1 MTAPR
6 TCAYCGDHLDAGE
19 RCDCQ
24 DQVQAAET
32 VEAVEVKDEAP
43 VAEKAEAPAVET
55 FEEGSMEFVM
65 GNSLQELPA
74 TIDFN
79 FEALKLGLT
88 RSLAHYEGLVVSE
101 GDIKG
106 AKADRA
112 RLNELRTALETKRK
126 EVKAECLKPY
136 NDFERKVKELVALVD
151 KPIEAIDTQLKAYEE
166 RRREEKLANI
176 QDAYVEIIGNLREMV
191 PFGRVWQ
198 AQWYNSTVSL
208 KKIRESLMATRLQV
222 ERELNILETVE
233 SEFTEAVKLKYL
245 QTLDLTAALN
255 ERNRLKEET
264 EKLRTYEQ
272 QQRTKTVLENLEGA
286 TPAVSQQVTEV
297 AEQEPIPEVVPVPTE
312 PEPEKVYLL
321 RFECRLTKAQAA
333 ELSAWLRV
341 HNISYHR
348 I

>member
-24 DQVQAAET
+24 DRVQAAET
-32 VEAVEVKDEAP
+32 VEAVEVRDEAP
-43 VAEKAEAPAVET
+43 VVEEVEAVASEAI
-55 FEEGSMEFVM
+55 ENGSMEFIM
-65 GNSLQELPA
+65 GNSLQELPS

-112 RLNELRTALETKRK
+112 RLNELRTALEAKRK

-136 NDFERKVKELVALVD
+136 NDFERKVKELVGLVD
-151 KPIEAIDTQLKAYEE
+151 KPIAAIDTQLKVFEDC
-166 RRREEKLANI
+166 RREEKLVSI
-176 QDAYVEIIGNLREMV
+176 QNAYDEIIGDLRDIV
-191 PFGRVWQ
+191 PFERVWQ

-208 KKIRESLMATRLQV
+208 KKIRDSLTETRGRVQ
-222 ERELNILETVE
+222 RELQILETVE
-233 SEFTEAVKLKYL
+233 SEFVEAVKLKYL
-245 QTLDLTAALN
+245 QTLDLTVALD
-255 ERNRLKEET
+255 ERNRLKEEA
-264 EKLRTYEQ
+264 EKLRAYEQ
-272 QQRTKTVLENLEGA
+272 QQRTKAVLEKLEGVDP
-286 TPAVSQQVTEV
+286 TVSQQVTEV
-297 AEQEPIPEVVPVPTE
+297 TEQEPISETVPVLTE

-321 RFECRLTKAQAA
+321 RFECRLTKTQAA
-333 ELSAWLRV
+333 ELSAWLRER
-341 HNISYHR
+341 NISYNR

>member
-6 TCAYCGDHLDAGE
+6 TCVYCGDHLDAGE

-24 DQVQAAET
+24 DRVQVAET

-43 VAEKAEAPAVET
+43 VVEEVEAVASEAI
-55 FEEGSMEFVM
+55 ENGSMEFIM
-65 GNSLQELPA
+65 GNSLQELPS

-112 RLNELRTALETKRK
+112 RLNELRTALEAKRK
-126 EVKAECLKPY
+126 EVKSECLKPY
-136 NDFERKVKELVALVD
+136 NDFERKVKELVELVD
-151 KPIEAIDTQLKAYEE
+151 KPIAAIDIQLKVFED
-166 RRREEKLANI
+166 RRREEKFVSI
-176 QDAYVEIIGNLREMV
+176 QNAYDEIIGDLRDIV
-191 PFGRVWQ
+191 PFERVWQ

-208 KKIRESLMATRLQV
+208 KKIRDSLMATRLRV
-222 ERELNILETVE
+222 ERELQILETVE
-233 SEFTEAVKLKYL
+233 SEFVEAVKLKYL

-255 ERNRLKEET
+255 ERNRLKEEA
-264 EKLRTYEQ
+264 EKLRAYER

-286 TPAVSQQVTEV
+286 TPAASQQVTEV
-297 AEQEPIPEVVPVPTE
+297 VEQEPIPEVVPVPTE

-333 ELSAWLRV
+333 ELSAWLRER
-341 HNISYHR
+341 NISYHR